1 MSSMIQPQL
10 LRRMTMRKV
19 LEALQDRGPC
29 TRANLTRISGISA
42 PTVSKAVGSLL
53 ESGLLEEGDSIQG
66 APGRPGTLIRLAR
79 DRAQVI
85 GVVLDAS
92 RCQILSAGLD
102 GTIRPDAVVEFP
114 TPDTYEALLDRV
126 AASARELIARPEIK
140 TLGLGISIPGLINN
154 RTGRAMLS
162 PNLHVTDGHSPDV
175 DLKQR
180 LNIDCMMYQE
190 TQALCLGERMYR
202 APESFDDFVM
212 LEISTGLGVG
222 VVMDGRLM
230 GGHSGLAGELGHV
243 TVALDG
249 PLCGCGNRGCLET
262 LATDSALT
270 RAIAKH
276 LGRDISMDDVQTLI
290 HAGDLVAERELNS
303 VCEYLAIA
311 IAAAINLWNPAT
323 LFVHGSLFDVREGLF
338 EDICELARKRTL
350 TPSLADCQILRAHW
364 SKRHGAVAGAIHA
377 LFDAHGPGSERS

>member
-1 MSSMIQPQL
+1 
-10 LRRMTMRKV
+10 MRKV

-29 TRANLTRISGISA
+29 TRASLTRISGISA

-53 ESGLLEEGDSIQG
+53 EFGLLEEGDSIQG

-79 DRAQVI
+79 DSAQVI
-85 GVVLDAS
+85 GVILDAT
-92 RCQILSAGLD
+92 RCHVISAGLD
-102 GTIRPDAVVEFP
+102 GTIRQDRQIDFP
-114 TPDTYEALLDRV
+114 TPDSYESLLDRIE
-126 AASARELIARPEIK
+126 ASARTFMEKKGVK
-140 TLGLGISIPGLINN
+140 TLGLGISTPGLINS

-162 PNLHVTDGHSPDV
+162 PNLHVTDGRSPDQDLARRLGV
-175 DLKQR
+175 D
-180 LNIDCMMYQE
+180 CVMHQE

-222 VVMDGRLM
+222 VVMDGRLI

-262 LATDSALT
+262 LATDSTLT
-270 RAIAKH
+270 RAISKH
-276 LGRDISMDDVQTLI
+276 LGRDVGMDDVKALI
-290 HAGDLVAERELNS
+290 RAGDPVAERALQS

-311 IAAAINLWNPAT
+311 IAAAVNLWNPAT
-323 LFVHGSLFDVREGLF
+323 LFVHGRLFDVRDGLF
-338 EDICELARKRTL
+338 ETICDLARKRTL
-350 TPSLADCQILRAHW
+350 PPSLADCQILRARW
-364 SKRHGAVAGAIHA
+364 TKRHGAVACAIHH
-377 LFDAHGPGSERS
+377 LFDAHGPDRS